1 MRQLALTLPDKGRV
15 SEHFNLT
22 LTPQYTAPF
31 AISESK
37 NTMVSVDATADSF
50 LRDAVINLTTGVTRP
65 ERLAINQPREGY
77 SRRTG
82 EPVVDSAGQPSA
94 VQAFVAM
101 ALRGTGVTPVAFL
114 GSNPLVLSVN
124 KP

>member
-82 EPVVDSAGQPSA
+82 EPVNRWWTA
-94 VQAFVAM
+94 QASRLRCRHLWRWRCA
-101 ALRGTGVTPVAFL
+101 ALV
-114 GSNPLVLSVN
+114 
-124 KP
+124 

>member
-1 MRQLALTLPDKGRV
+1 M
-15 SEHFNLT
+15 
-22 LTPQYTAPF
+22 
-31 AISESK
+31 
-37 NTMVSVDATADSF
+37 
-50 LRDAVINLTTGVTRP
+50 TRP

-82 EPVVDSAGQPSA
+82 ESVVDSAGQPPA

-101 ALRGTGVTPVAFL
+101 ALRGTGAAPVAL
-114 GSNPLVLSVN
+114 SGSHQRVLSVN